1 MSGNGI
7 LFLIADLGSGG
18 AQQVLSQIANHWAAT
33 GRRIGVATFTDEADD
48 FFSLDDR
55 IERIVLGGIADS
67 GPVIDKLRN
76 NYARVKAIRRA
87 LKQFSGHTAVS
98 FIAPMNTLLVA
109 ASRGL
114 AYRIIISER
123 NDPARQSYGRA
134 WDTLRRHLYK
144 RADLVTANSRGALE
158 TLKGFVPAEKLAYLP
173 NPLRAQPTPLP
184 TDATERAPVFLN
196 VGRLHEQKAQDVLIR
211 AFANIQEKCPDWRLV
226 ILGEGSARDALE
238 ALAAELGVA
247 HKIDLPGRVSDPFP
261 HYRQAS
267 IFVLPSRWEG
277 FPNTLMEAMSCGL
290 PAIVSDATPGPLEV
304 VRDHETGRVVPLDN
318 VEALAE
324 AMLKLAHEPEERLRL
339 GQAGQRCMAP
349 FALERVLEEWDHVI
363 AGQ

>member
-1 MSGNGI
+1 MSDDGI

-33 GRRIGVATFTDEADD
+33 GRRIGVATFSDESED
-48 FFSLDDR
+48 FFTLDNR

-76 NYARVKAIRRA
+76 NYTRVKAIRGA
-87 LKQFSGHTAVS
+87 LKQFNGHTAIS

-114 AYRIIISER
+114 AYQIIISER

-144 RADLVTANSRGALE
+144 RADLVTANSRGAIE
-158 TLKGFVPAEKLAYLP
+158 TLKAFVPSEKLAYLP
-173 NPLRAQPTPLP
+173 NPLRAQPDPSP
-184 TDATERAPVFLN
+184 TDAPERTPVFLN

-211 AFANIQEKCPDWRLV
+211 AFADIHERCPEWRLV
-226 ILGEGSARDALE
+226 ILGEGGAREELE
-238 ALAAELGVA
+238 ALATDLGVA
-247 HKIDLPGRVSDPFP
+247 HKVDLPGRVSDPFP

-290 PAIVSDATPGPLEV
+290 PSIVSDATPGPLEV
-304 VRDHETGRVVPLDN
+304 VRDHETGRVVPSDN
-318 VEALAE
+318 VKALAD
-324 AMLKLAHEPEERLRL
+324 AMLQMAREPQECQRL
-339 GQAGQRCMAP
+339 GEAGQRCMAP
-349 FALERVLEEWDHVI
+349 FALEHVLDEWDRVI
-363 AGQ
+363 IEP

>member
-1 MSGNGI
+1 MSGDGI

-33 GRRIGVATFTDEADD
+33 GRRIGVATLTDDSDD
-48 FFSLDDR
+48 FFTLDSR
-55 IERIVLGGIADS
+55 IERIALGGIADS

-76 NYARVKAIRRA
+76 NYTRVKAIREA
-87 LKQFSGHTAVS
+87 LKQFGGHTAIS
-98 FIAPMNTLLVA
+98 FIAPTNVLLVA

-114 AYRIIISER
+114 AYRIIVSER

-144 RADLVTANSRGALE
+144 RADLVTANSRGAIE
-158 TLKGFVPAEKLAYLP
+158 TLKAFVPSEKLAYLP
-173 NPLRAQPTPLP
+173 NPLRPQPNPLP
-184 TDATERAPVFLN
+184 TDATERAPIFLN

-211 AFANIQEKCPDWRLV
+211 AFADIHEQCPEWRLA
-226 ILGEGSARDALE
+226 ILGEGGAREELE
-238 ALAAELGVA
+238 ALAADLGVA
-247 HKIDLPGRVSDPFP
+247 HKVDLPGRVSDPFP

-290 PAIVSDATPGPLEV
+290 PAIVGDATPGPLEV
-304 VRDHETGRVVPLDN
+304 VTDHETGRVVPAED
-318 VEALAE
+318 VKALAE
-324 AMLKLAHEPEERLRL
+324 AMLKLAREPQERQRL
-339 GQAGQRCMAP
+339 GEAGQHCIAP
-349 FALERVLEEWDHVI
+349 FALEQVLEDWDRVVRP
-363 AGQ
+363 